1 MGNILPFEWTK
12 IHLPQINKDMY
23 KLEYKGNGTYTN
35 GELTVGDINPL
46 NVGYDNG
53 NIRFIDA
60 DVYKKGGKLL
70 FR

>member
-1 MGNILPFEWTK
+1 MPFEWTK
-12 IHLPQINKDMY
+12 IHLPKINKEMY
-23 KLEYKGNGTYTN
+23 KLGYKGNGTYTN